1 MYVISDSPNP
11 SRMVCFGA
19 SGTCVQVMLDLVHQA
34 QGAPR
39 FSGYVADRFGSRVHA
54 DGHPV
59 SSLEEVAE
67 WGDVGIVVPI
77 HDPRDRRSVFTRIRK
92 LGIPILGSR
101 GLPHLSHPAAAL
113 GEGVI
118 VSSTTRVGFA
128 TTIGNA
134 SLALGDL
141 IAHDVTVGEYCTFA
155 AGSIVLGHVNIGDDV
170 FVGAGAIIKNG
181 TSSRPL
187 NIGTGAVIGVG
198 AVVDRDV
205 PPGAVV
211 ISPRARPLRE
221 ALS

>member
-1 MYVISDSPNP
+1 
-11 SRMVCFGA
+11 MVCFGA
-19 SGTCVQVMLDLVHQA
+19 SGTSVQVMLDLVYQA
-34 QGAPR
+34 RGEAE
-39 FSGYVADRFGSRVHA
+39 FSGYVADDFGSQVHA
-54 DGHPV
+54 DGNPV
-59 SSLEEVAE
+59 LLLEEVAE

-77 HDPRDRRSVFTRIRK
+77 HDPQDRRGVYARIRE
-92 LGIPILGSR
+92 LGIPIMGSQ
-101 GLPHLSHPAAAL
+101 GLPHLSHPAAEL

-128 TTIGNA
+128 TSIGTGG
-134 SLALGDL
+134 LALGDL

-155 AGSIVLGHVNIGDDV
+155 AGSIVLGHVDIGDDV

-181 TSSRPL
+181 TSTRPL
-187 NIGTGAVIGVG
+187 TVGTGAVVGVG

-211 ISPRARPLRE
+211 MSPRARPLRE